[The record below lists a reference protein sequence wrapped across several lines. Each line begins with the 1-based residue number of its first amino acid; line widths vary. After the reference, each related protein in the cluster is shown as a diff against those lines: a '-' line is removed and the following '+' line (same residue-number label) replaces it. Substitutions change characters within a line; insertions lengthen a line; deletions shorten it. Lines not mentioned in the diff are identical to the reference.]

1 MLSGR
6 EPNTQQNGQMG
17 KSSEAAKTGGQFPV
31 HLLRGWQGSSEGEWL
46 ERQGEAGGGRGTCS
60 THCSPGYLGAAGEKK
75 KKGEKPSSDPAEI
88 RNLTMNTLHIQ
99 GARLCHHGDD
109 YKSVSAAIHSPV
121 PKILNEEGG
130 REGGEEG
137 EGRGNS
143 STLLGFDVHHV

>member
-1 MLSGR
+1 M
-6 EPNTQQNGQMG
+6 
-17 KSSEAAKTGGQFPV
+17 

-46 ERQGEAGGGRGTCS
+46 KRQGEAGA
-60 THCSPGYLGAAGEKK
+60 PAALIALLGISELQEKK

-121 PKILNEEGG
+121 PKILNEKGG

>member
-1 MLSGR
+1 MSRILSRMGRWGKAARLQKPEASSQCICSEDGR
-6 EPNTQQNGQMG
+6 E
-17 KSSEAAKTGGQFPV
+17 AARESGW
-31 HLLRGWQGSSEGEWL
+31 RGRG
-46 ERQGEAGGGRGTCS
+46 RQGEAGGGRGTRS
-60 THCSPGYLGAAGEKK
+60 THCSPGYLGAAGGKK

>member
-1 MLSGR
+1 M
-6 EPNTQQNGQMG
+6 
-17 KSSEAAKTGGQFPV
+17 A
-31 HLLRGWQGSSEGEWL
+31 
-46 ERQGEAGGGRGTCS
+46 GEAGGGRGRQGEAGA
-60 THCSPGYLGAAGEKK
+60 PAALIALLGISELQEKKK

>member
-1 MLSGR
+1 M
-6 EPNTQQNGQMG
+6 
-17 KSSEAAKTGGQFPV
+17 A
-31 HLLRGWQGSSEGEWL
+31 
-46 ERQGEAGGGRGTCS
+46 GEAGGGRERQGHPQHSLLSWVSRSCRR
-60 THCSPGYLGAAGEKK
+60 K

>member
-1 MLSGR
+1 MSRILSRMGRWGKAARLQKPEASSQCICSKDGR
-6 EPNTQQNGQMG
+6 E
-17 KSSEAAKTGGQFPV
+17 AARESGWRGG
-31 HLLRGWQGSSEGEWL
+31 G
-46 ERQGEAGGGRGTCS
+46 RQGEAGA
-60 THCSPGYLGAAGEKK
+60 PAALIALLGISELQEEKK

>member
-1 MLSGR
+1 MSRILSRMGRWGKAARLQKPEASSQCICSEDGR
-6 EPNTQQNGQMG
+6 E
-17 KSSEAAKTGGQFPV
+17 AARESGWRGG
-31 HLLRGWQGSSEGEWL
+31 G
-46 ERQGEAGGGRGTCS
+46 RQGEAGA
-60 THCSPGYLGAAGEKK
+60 PAALIALLGILELQEEKK